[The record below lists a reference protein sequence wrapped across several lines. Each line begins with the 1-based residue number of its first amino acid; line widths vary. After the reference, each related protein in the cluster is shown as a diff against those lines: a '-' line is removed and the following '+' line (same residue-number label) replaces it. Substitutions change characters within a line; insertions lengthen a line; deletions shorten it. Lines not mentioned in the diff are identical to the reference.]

1 MPTFRYEAA
10 HDTGRDEKG
19 VVDADTARGVR
30 AQLRTRGLAA
40 IVVEPID
47 GGSSTTGSSTNHR
60 GVAIGE
66 SVLAMATRQLASLLT
81 AGLPLDAALA
91 TLAEQTDDV
100 RQRDLFRA
108 VRADVVAGQRLADA
122 LARHP
127 RAFPRVYC
135 ATVSAGEEAGDF
147 GKVLERLA
155 QYLEDR
161 QALRGRLIAAATY
174 PAIVTGLAIVI
185 VLFLMTS
192 VVPQVVQVFEHT
204 RQTLPWPTRALLAVS
219 GALRVAGLP
228 MLAVLIAGGFGLRA
242 LLRKS
247 GPRAAWDRALL
258 RLPVLG
264 RLLRGID
271 TARFASTLAMLADA
285 GVPML
290 RALAG
295 AEATL
300 SNTVLRASVRSAL
313 DQVREGVGL
322 GRALGQT
329 RAFPPVLIRLIE
341 VGEATGDLPRMLGH
355 AARDQ
360 TREVE
365 RRATAAAGLLEP
377 ALVLLM
383 GVVVLAI
390 VLAVLL
396 PIIEINQLVR

>member
-10 HDTGRDEKG
+10 HDSGRIEKG
-19 VVDADTARGVR
+19 VLDADSARAVR

-40 IVVEPID
+40 ILVEGID
-47 GGSSTTGSSTNHR
+47 GGAATSAGAP
-60 GVAIGE
+60 AIGAAT
-66 SVLAMATRQLASLLT
+66 LALATRQLASLLS
-81 AGLPLDAALA
+81 AGLPLDAALS
-91 TLAEQTDDV
+91 TLAEQADDP
-100 RQRDLFRA
+100 RQRHLFRA

-135 ATVSAGEEAGDF
+135 ATVAAGEEAGDF

-161 QALRGRLIAAATY
+161 QALRGKLLAAATY
-174 PAIVTGLAIVI
+174 PAIVSGLAVVI

-219 GALRVAGLP
+219 TALRVAGLP
-228 MLAVLIAGGFGLRA
+228 LLAVLIAGAFGLRA
-242 LLRKS
+242 LLKQP
-247 GPRAAWDRALL
+247 GPRSAWDRAIL
-258 RLPVLG
+258 RLPLLG
-264 RLLRGID
+264 RLVRGVD

-300 SNTVLRASVRSAL
+300 SNSVLRASVRGVI
-313 DQVREGVGL
+313 DQVREGAGL

-329 RAFPPVLIRLIE
+329 QAFPPVLIRLIE

-360 TREVE
+360 ACEVE

-377 ALVLLM
+377 ALVLVM
-383 GVVVLAI
+383 GAVVLAI

-396 PIIEINQLVR
+396 PIIELNQLVR

>member
-10 HDTGRDEKG
+10 HDSGRIEKG
-19 VVDADTARGVR
+19 VPDADSARAVR
-30 AQLRTRGLAA
+30 AQLRSRGLAA
-40 IVVEPID
+40 ILVEGID
-47 GGSSTTGSSTNHR
+47 GTAATSVGAP
-60 GVAIGE
+60 AIGE
-66 SVLAMATRQLASLLT
+66 ATLALATRQLASLLT
-81 AGLPLDAALA
+81 AGLPLDAALS
-91 TLAEQTDDV
+91 TLAEQADDA
-100 RQRDLFRA
+100 RQRQLFRA
-108 VRADVVAGQRLADA
+108 VRADVVAGHRFADA

-135 ATVSAGEEAGDF
+135 ATVAAGEEAGDF

-161 QALRGRLIAAATY
+161 QALRGNLLAAATY
-174 PAIVTGLAIVI
+174 PAIVSGLAVVI

-204 RQTLPWPTRALLAVS
+204 RQVLPWPTRALLAVS

-228 MLAVLIAGGFGLRA
+228 MLVVLVAGAFALRS
-242 LLRKS
+242 LLKQP
-247 GPRAAWDRALL
+247 GPRAAWDRAML
-258 RLPVLG
+258 RLPLVG
-264 RLLRGID
+264 RLVRGVD
-271 TARFASTLAMLADA
+271 TARFAATLAMLADA

-290 RALAG
+290 KALAG

-300 SNTVLRASVRSAL
+300 SNSVLRASVRSAL
-313 DQVREGVGL
+313 DQVREGAGL

-329 RAFPPVLIRLIE
+329 QAFPPVLIRLIE

-360 TREVE
+360 AREVE
-365 RRATAAAGLLEP
+365 RRATAAASLLEP

-383 GVVVLAI
+383 GAVVLGI

-396 PIIEINQLVR
+396 PIIELNQLVR

>member
-10 HDTGRDEKG
+10 HDSGRIEKG
-19 VVDADTARGVR
+19 VVDADTARAVR

-40 IVVEPID
+40 ILVEPIE
-47 GGSSTTGSSTNHR
+47 GAPSTTSR
-60 GVAIGE
+60 GVALGE
-66 SVLAMATRQLASLLT
+66 SVLAMATRQLASLLI

-91 TLAEQTDDV
+91 TLAEQTEDT

-135 ATVSAGEEAGDF
+135 ATVAAGEEAGDF

-174 PAIVTGLAIVI
+174 PAIVTGLAVVI

-204 RQTLPWPTRALLAVS
+204 RQVLPWPTRALLAVS
-219 GALRVAGLP
+219 AALRVAGLP
-228 MLAVLIAGGFGLRA
+228 MLVLLIAGGFGLRT
-242 LLRKS
+242 LLRKP
-247 GPRAAWDRALL
+247 GPRDAWDRTLL

-329 RAFPPVLIRLIE
+329 RAFPRVLIRLIE

-360 TREVE
+360 AREVE

-383 GVVVLAI
+383 GAVVLAI